1 MKKLAIPL
9 LFLVILGLMFIPSLN
24 AFAEQ
29 NTGVSKQR
37 PQYEQIKTKIKTKMD
52 AINQD
57 RMTNRMIMEI
67 MQENAKFIRESSN
80 KTSID
85 KKLAMQKEMIEDAL
99 KQKSMENAIRGEIKK
114 ANDVKTMKIENLV
127 KTGKVKMH
135 SLEKSKI
142 EYGRTK

>member
-1 MKKLAIPL
+1 MKALAVPI
-9 LFLVILGLMFIPSLN
+9 LFSVILGLMFVPSLN

-29 NTGVSKQR
+29 NSGVSKQR
-37 PQYEQIKTKIKTKMD
+37 PQYEQIKTKIKTKFD

-67 MQENAKFIRESSN
+67 MQENAKFIRENNN
-80 KTSID
+80 KTSIE
-85 KKLAMQKEMIEDAL
+85 KKLAMQKEMIDDAL

-114 ANDVKTMKIENLV
+114 ANDLKTLKIENLV